1 MTGLQARRES
11 TLVDRAL
18 EYLTTGP
25 SDSLVLTERILGIPR
40 ATPIV
45 ADRLVGA
52 LLGSDPRVGRLGD
65 GRWILVAPNSASPS
79 LDDAAFAVVDV
90 ETTGGRPGRG
100 DRITEIAVAVVQGK
114 HVELLFEQLVNPG
127 RPIPR
132 GPVQISNITDAMVR
146 NCPEFP
152 AVVDDV
158 LSVLAGRV
166 FVAHNV
172 SFDWR
177 FVSWELKRARGLG
190 LDGPRICTIGL
201 ARRLVPGLKSRSL
214 DSLAYYF
221 GCDIQQRH
229 RAGPDAFATARI
241 LQRLMALAQEAGV
254 STIND
259 LAELSR
265 RRKRRGRRKRRAHPE
280 SMGEL

>member
-1 MTGLQARRES
+1 
-11 TLVDRAL
+11 
-18 EYLTTGP
+18 
-25 SDSLVLTERILGIPR
+25 
-40 ATPIV
+40 
-45 ADRLVGA
+45 
-52 LLGSDPRVGRLGD
+52 
-65 GRWILVAPNSASPS
+65 
-79 LDDAAFAVVDV
+79 
-90 ETTGGRPGRG
+90 
-100 DRITEIAVAVVQGK
+100 
-114 HVELLFEQLVNPG
+114 NPG

-158 LSVLAGRV
+158 LFVLAVRV
-166 FVAHNV
+166 FVAHSV

-221 GCDIQQRH
+221 GLEIERRH
-229 RAGPDAFATARI
+229 RAGPDALATGRI
-241 LQRLMALAQEAGV
+241 LQRLLTLANEAGV
-254 STIND
+254 ATLND
-259 LAELSR
+259 LDELVRRRRSSR
-265 RRKRRGRRKRRAHPE
+265 RRRRRARPE

>member
-1 MTGLQARRES
+1 
-11 TLVDRAL
+11 
-18 EYLTTGP
+18 
-25 SDSLVLTERILGIPR
+25 
-40 ATPIV
+40 
-45 ADRLVGA
+45 
-52 LLGSDPRVGRLGD
+52 
-65 GRWILVAPNSASPS
+65 
-79 LDDAAFAVVDV
+79 
-90 ETTGGRPGRG
+90 
-100 DRITEIAVAVVQGK
+100 
-114 HVELLFEQLVNPG
+114 
-127 RPIPR
+127 
-132 GPVQISNITDAMVR
+132 
-146 NCPEFP
+146 PEFP

-221 GCDIQQRH
+221 GYDIQQRH